1 MGQGIGFGNA
11 VPGTGGARAEI
22 ERAFEAGSMTEEEYR
37 EALEGLDLADAA
49 WRDAFGTPRDGEA
62 ELDVDDETLEALM
75 PRQAMEAIREGQAR
89 GDEGADRLARVV
101 DNHDRLAAE
110 TRRWIPRLMFVMLP
124 IYALLLAMTY
134 LWRRRFLF
142 FDHLIVSLHFHA
154 ALFFAMSLGVLAAM
168 AVGWGWVSV
177 GLLIYS
183 NAYLYR
189 IHRVTYGRGRFSSV
203 LRTLTL
209 DFLYFIMLS
218 IGLGI
223 AFALGAMS
231 I

>member
-1 MGQGIGFGNA
+1 MAHGWSRTSSTWK
-11 VPGTGGARAEI
+11 PRHAEAPTDNP
-22 ERAFEAGSMTEEEYR
+22 RGAGSAGVHRPGGLGRAGAQLLPEDVAAGRGEHVDLDAVHR
-37 EALEGLDLADAA
+37 AGHAGALELGPQHILLVLDQD
-49 WRDAFGTPRDGEA
+49 
-62 ELDVDDETLEALM
+62 EL
-75 PRQAMEAIREGQAR
+75 
-89 GDEGADRLARVV
+89 
-101 DNHDRLAAE
+101 
-110 TRRWIPRLMFVMLP
+110 
-124 IYALLLAMTY
+124 LLLA
-134 LWRRRFLF
+134 
-142 FDHLIVSLHFHA
+142 A
-154 ALFFAMSLGVLAAM
+154 AFIGVFFAMSLGVLAAM